1 MFLQPSFYQV
11 IQQESQFVCEFGNRM
26 VKRAERIRKAVDKTR
41 PEEARQR
48 LLSKNMKIKAD
59 GVLYPHNLPI
69 VIIDH
74 HRL

>member
-1 MFLQPSFYQV
+1 M
-11 IQQESQFVCEFGNRM
+11 
-26 VKRAERIRKAVDKTR
+26 KRAERIRKAVDKTR